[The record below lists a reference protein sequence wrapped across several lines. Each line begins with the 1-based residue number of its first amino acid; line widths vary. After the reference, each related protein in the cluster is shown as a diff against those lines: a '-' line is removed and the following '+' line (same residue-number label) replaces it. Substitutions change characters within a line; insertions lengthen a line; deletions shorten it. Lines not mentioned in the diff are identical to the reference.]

1 MSFSTF
7 YESDNTGL
15 PDEKRTN
22 MSLQRKQIIMN
33 EISFWK
39 KNKLL
44 PEHYCDFLLT
54 LYAQGENQEEEQTE
68 NASKAVL
75 AKNQKYKVILYV
87 VVGLLTAIL
96 LASLLVM
103 TTVVF
108 IPIILVAVAILSFLY
123 IAIKL
128 VKNKSL
134 MAPLLFVFSALLL
147 LGLSFKV
154 WDIYFVEEPLVLI
167 GLIFGNCLLWL
178 FSGLMM
184 KLVYF
189 SISGVLGVLLI
200 IGYYIFM

>member
-1 MSFSTF
+1 MKR
-7 YESDNTGL
+7 GL
-15 PDEKRTN
+15 D

-44 PEHYCDFLLT
+44 PEHYCDFLLA
-54 LYAQGENQEEEQTE
+54 LYAQGENNGDEQTE

-75 AKNQKYKVILYV
+75 AKKQKTKVILYTI
-87 VVGLLTAIL
+87 VGLLTAIL
-96 LASLLVM
+96 LASLFVA
-103 TTVVF
+103 TTVIF
-108 IPIILVAVAILSFLY
+108 IPIILVAIAILSFLY

-128 VKNKSL
+128 VKNKSV

-147 LGLSFKV
+147 LALSFKV
-154 WDIYFVEEPLVLI
+154 WDIYFGDNPLLLI

-178 FSGLMM
+178 FSGLLM

-189 SISGVLGVLLI
+189 SISGILGILLI
-200 IGYYIFM
+200 IGYFIFN